1 MTAAH
6 PLLSAIGGSV
16 RSVTTRYREVLVL
29 PGARGIVVPAAVAR
43 LGVAMTGLGLLFSVQ
58 HASGSYAVA
67 GAATGVFAAAEAV
80 VGPQLA
86 RLVDRWGQG
95 ATVPAIVAVH
105 AAAMIVALT
114 SVGSVPTVLT
124 LALVAGAGATV
135 PQPGAL
141 SAARWV
147 HLVDDPTRLRTA
159 FALEA
164 SVNDAA
170 FLCGPVLVTV
180 ASTSLSPWAGS
191 VAAGLLLVVGCVV
204 LSCHRGTDPGPRRRE
219 RHPGRP
225 RTTSLRT
232 PRFVAT
238 LGVNAGLGCFFGAV
252 PLLVAA
258 RATDSGLEALTG
270 VILALSSAA
279 SIVAGLAYGSLRRSP
294 RPPVVQLVAAVV
306 LAGGAA
312 VGALWPSLPGSALM
326 LVVGGAAIAP
336 LLASS
341 SQIVHATI
349 APAEL
354 TQGFTW
360 INTASASGI
369 AASAALTGTLI
380 ATAGIRAATAALV
393 GLVLIAVVSA
403 ALAARRG
410 RPDAVPAASR

>member
-1 MTAAH
+1 MATARSR
-6 PLLSAIGGSV
+6 PSPRTSSV
-16 RSVTTRYREVLVL
+16 RSLAGRYGGILAL
-29 PGARGIVVPAAVAR
+29 PGAPGLVISASAAR
-43 LGVAMTGLGLLFSVQ
+43 LGVAMTGLGLLLSVQ

-105 AAAMIVALT
+105 AAAMIMALA
-114 SVGSVPTVLT
+114 SAGSAPTLLT

-147 HLVDDPTRLRTA
+147 HLLSDPTRLRTA

-164 SVNDAA
+164 GANDVV

-180 ASTSLSPWAGS
+180 ASTSITPWTGS
-191 VAAGLLLVVGCVV
+191 VVAGLLLVVGSVA
-204 LSCHRGTDPGPRRRE
+204 LSCQRGTAPAPQRRE
-219 RHPGRP
+219 RSLT
-225 RTTSLRT
+225 RTRATSLLA
-232 PRFVAT
+232 PRFIQT
-238 LGVNAGLGCFFGAV
+238 LGVALGLGCFFGAV
-252 PLLVAA
+252 PLLITAS
-258 RATDSGLEALTG
+258 ATETGLQPLTG
-270 VILALSSAA
+270 VVLALSSAA
-279 SIVAGLAYGSLRRSP
+279 SIIAGLAYGSLRTAP
-294 RPPVVQLVAAVV
+294 RPQVVQLVAALV
-306 LAGGAA
+306 LACAA
-312 VGALWPSLPGSALM
+312 SAGALWPTLPGLALM
-326 LVVGGAAIAP
+326 LVLGGTAIAP

-341 SQIVHATI
+341 SQTVQATI

-360 INTASASGI
+360 INTASATGI
-369 AASAALTGTLI
+369 ASSAALTGTLI
-380 ATAGIRAATAALV
+380 TTAGIRTATVALV

-403 ALAARRG
+403 GLAVRRT
-410 RPDAVPAASR
+410 